1 MTSGANPLLRPLW
14 RPVGPEE
21 LALIE
26 ASGWRRF
33 PPRLP
38 EQPIFYPVCNEAYAT
53 QIARDWNVKA
63 SGAGFVLA
71 FDVEEAWAA
80 RYPIRRVGGE
90 IHDELWVPAEELE
103 PGPFTRDEP
112 RQGLNDAHGP
122 VGADGCDP
130 GAARRRRQRVL
141 APRRGASATWRTRS
155 CPPVACD
162 TPGSQPRSPPR
173 PLVHGPG

>member
-1 MTSGANPLLRPLW
+1 MTSGPVPALRPLW

-33 PPRLP
+33 PPSLP

-80 RYPIRRVGGE
+80 RYPIRRVGGDFIGDDSGFHVVAVGE
-90 IHDELWVPAEELE
+90 AEMLIR
-103 PGPFTRDEP
+103 RD
-112 RQGLNDAHGP
+112 
-122 VGADGCDP
+122 
-130 GAARRRRQRVL
+130 
-141 APRRGASATWRTRS
+141 
-155 CPPVACD
+155 VA
-162 TPGSQPRSPPR
+162 
-173 PLVHGPG
+173 